1 MSDVEPAGDQET
13 TDAAPLKEFWT
24 FLKDFNSIYAQIGK
38 LAIAAPLIDLVIN
51 LGPPWPSRVGV
62 GFALVGA
69 QLLVV
74 MCSFV
79 FWKQGKTRSDTIR
92 YCLLGSAVCVALVFA
107 FGYLPTY
114 AKHVVK
120 VTSDYIV
127 VGEELQPPMKEF
139 VAAAAKQD
147 HEVWGPRRL
156 AMNFIDNE
164 TDEMD
169 IWTEES
175 VQAAR
180 INLLRWWLL
189 TGAVYSV
196 AVSAFISLQYRRIGR
211 RRKGRP
217 GR

>member
-1 MSDVEPAGDQET
+1 M
-13 TDAAPLKEFWT
+13 
-24 FLKDFNSIYAQIGK
+24 
-38 LAIAAPLIDLVIN
+38 
-51 LGPPWPSRVGV
+51 
-62 GFALVGA
+62 
-69 QLLVV
+69 
-74 MCSFV
+74 
-79 FWKQGKTRSDTIR
+79 
-92 YCLLGSAVCVALVFA
+92 
-107 FGYLPTY
+107 
-114 AKHVVK
+114 
-120 VTSDYIV
+120 
-127 VGEELQPPMKEF
+127 
-139 VAAAAKQD
+139 
-147 HEVWGPRRL
+147 